1 MAGRD
6 RPRWRAVRL
15 LVLVAVPLA
24 GALVAA
30 LMLPWILGPGLVIRS
45 NGDLLAPLPVEL
57 GDSTPAGNSIVL
69 AADGSLI
76 TFFYRNNRTPVGPE
90 AISDVMKQAL
100 VDIEDSRF
108 YEHRGL
114 DVEGTA
120 RALVRNVMAGSVM
133 EGGSTITQQ
142 LVKQT
147 LLQTATTPEERAAA
161 TEESVGRKLREA
173 RLALAL
179 ERQYDKP
186 EILTRYLNIV
196 YFGRGAYGV
205 QAAAQR
211 YFAVNAA
218 DLTLPQAAMLAGL
231 VQTPAN
237 DDPIANPDR
246 AMVRR
251 DQVLQRMHALGHITD
266 EELAANL
273 GQPVQVNPTE
283 PPPNGCVDARIGAFF
298 CDFLQRH
305 LTGALGLTQEQLET
319 GGLTIRTTLRPDL
332 QASGDRAVE
341 AALALDDPLASMF
354 TAIEPGTGRVLAM
367 SVNRRFGYDVNDPAQ
382 ESVNLPLV
390 ASQGA
395 GSTYKVFVAAAALE
409 SGIPPWH
416 VITTSDPY
424 VSRVYKNGRSPYT
437 VQNAGSYP
445 PTLTMV
451 EALVRSSNTYFVA
464 LEDQLGSVEGPVRM
478 AQRMGLFSL
487 DPVADQVVAE
497 NRGSF
502 TLGAEAT
509 SPLALANA
517 YATLAASGT
526 QCDPTPVTEILDLDG
541 VPLAGPDGAPL
552 PTGPSCTPEA
562 VRPDIANTLNQILV
576 GDTALPIGTGTRAA
590 IPGHDIAGKTG
601 TSQNR
606 FSGAFVGYTPQYAAS
621 VMVLNPKQNQ
631 DLGGFSGRI
640 AAPIWRD
647 AMEPILSAQEPA
659 RFPPPG
665 MPLNDPT
672 PPPPPPPPRPRP
684 APPPPD
690 APAPEA
696 PAPAAPAPEAPP
708 PPEQPPPEELP
719 AGEVPAG

>member
-6 RPRWRAVRL
+6 RPRLRAARL
-15 LVLVAVPLA
+15 LVLVAVPIA
-24 GALVAA
+24 GALLAA
-30 LMLPWILGPGLVIRS
+30 LMLPWILGPGLAIRS
-45 NGDLLAPLPVEL
+45 NGDLLAPLPVGL

-90 AISDVMKQAL
+90 AISEVMKQAL

-147 LLQTATTPEERAAA
+147 LLQTAATPEERAAA

-179 ERQYDKP
+179 ERQYDKT

-211 YFAVNAA
+211 YFAVNAV

-237 DDPIANPDR
+237 DDPIANP
-246 AMVRR
+246 AGALVRR

-283 PPPNGCVDARIGAFF
+283 PPPNGCVDALIGAFF

-305 LTGALGLTQEQLET
+305 LTGTLGITQEQLET
-319 GGLTIRTTLRPDL
+319 GGLTIRTTLRPDM

-341 AALALDDPLASMF
+341 ASLAVDDPLANMF
-354 TAIEPGTGRVLAM
+354 TAVEPGTGRVLAM

-382 ESVNLPLV
+382 ESVNLNLV

-409 SGIPPWH
+409 AGIPPWH

-424 VSRVYKNGRSPYT
+424 VSRVYKNGRAPYT
-437 VQNAGSYP
+437 VQNAGNYP

-464 LEDQLGSVEGPVRM
+464 LEDQLGSVEGPVRA

-526 QCDPTPVTEILDLDG
+526 KCDPTPVTEILDSDG
-541 VPLAGPDGAPL
+541 APLTGPDGAVL

-562 VRPDIANTLNQILV
+562 IPPDVANTLNQILV

-621 VMVLNPKQNQ
+621 VMVLNPKRNQ

-640 AAPIWRD
+640 AAPVWRD
-647 AMEPILSAQEPA
+647 AMEPILTAQAPA

-672 PPPPPPPPRPRP
+672 PPPPPRPRP
-684 APPPPD
+684 VPPPPD

-696 PAPAAPAPEAPP
+696 PPPDAPP
-708 PPEQPPPEELP
+708 PPEEAPPEQPPAEELP
-719 AGEVPAG
+719 VG